1 MFLYIRICKLHYQ
14 KLCSCYF
21 WQEVLG
27 SPLFKTILILMEEI
41 MNHQN
46 IKKRNIIAQIIYNL
60 KHDYESKK
68 NWEMK
73 MNTPIKFTIVSDG
86 HDTKQKL

>member
-1 MFLYIRICKLHYQ
+1 
-14 KLCSCYF
+14 
-21 WQEVLG
+21 
-27 SPLFKTILILMEEI
+27 